1 MNLRKTKMP
10 GKIGGIEGQLIVALS
25 CDNVENMNGGVA
37 NKTNVGLEEFSNFK
51 LFPTAFFEI

>member
-1 MNLRKTKMP
+1 MP